1 MKNPAKR
8 RGFFCNKKAGHVPG
22 LNHCLILKGGVI
34 ESGSVQGFL
43 GGEIFITEVTGNSLV
58 SNVP

>member
-1 MKNPAKR
+1 M
-8 RGFFCNKKAGHVPG
+8 PG

-34 ESGSVQGFL
+34 ESGSVQRFL

>member
-8 RGFFCNKKAGHVPG
+8 RGFFCNKKGRAFARPQS
-22 LNHCLILKGGVI
+22 LPDTQRGVI